1 MLRLAELSGKAVQI
15 TERAK
20 DVIERTGKELVFSDD
35 ADSPI
40 RLVFA
45 GQYSAGKSTI
55 LKMLTGDS
63 SIETG
68 AGITTQQANSY
79 QWNGLEV
86 IDTPGIHTQLR
97 PDHDA
102 ISYQAIMSADMLVFV
117 ITNELFDDHLA
128 NHFRSLAIDKD
139 KAGEMLLVVNKM
151 ERTSN
156 GNTEEQQNVIREDL
170 RKVLAPYT
178 PEDLGIS
185 FVDAETYLDS
195 LAERENDQEL
205 ADELLER
212 SGYDSFVEA
221 LNLFVKEKSLTSRL
235 TTKLYEINEQLE
247 ECIKETQPQSLDEDV
262 DALEENFMQQRHELT
277 DSRNRLQQA
286 ISDIYTKGAREL
298 RTLGLTSSNL
308 ITEGCK
314 QDDVEAELEAAA
326 GKANEIIENCQSE
339 ALSTLESGM
348 TEIGQ
353 VIDAIENS
361 EFTQR
366 LIAKLEE
373 KFDILPD
380 NIKGVLVNAGAFA
393 QKAGNALVHNAYNAT
408 AQGGLKLANFSG
420 GNVHNVILKAGH
432 ALGYKFKPWQAI
444 KLAKG
449 VAVAGQVLGALGVG
463 LSVFM
468 QIKEDR
474 DEEKRK
480 LEIKT
485 NRQNIRS
492 QFYTAASELED
503 HGRSFI
509 SEYVE
514 LPLNSS
520 IDSLDYS
527 IREIR
532 DTRSGKNELCL
543 ELEAVQRDCQE
554 LIKEIHKAS

>member
-1 MLRLAELSGKAVQI
+1 MLKLAELSGRAVEI
-15 TERAK
+15 TEQAK
-20 DVIERTGKELVFSDD
+20 NVVKKAGKELVFSDN
-35 ADSPI
+35 AGSPI
-40 RLVFA
+40 KLVFA

-79 QWNGLEV
+79 QWNGLEIV
-86 IDTPGIHTQLR
+86 DTPGIHTQLR

-156 GNTEEQQNVIREDL
+156 GNTEEQQNIIREDL
-170 RKVLAPYT
+170 RKVLAPYS
-178 PEDLGIS
+178 PEELGIS
-185 FVDAETYLDS
+185 FIDAETYLDS
-195 LAERENDQEL
+195 IAERDNDPEF

-212 SGYDSFVEA
+212 SGYNDFVEA

-235 TTKLYEINEQLE
+235 TTKLYEIDAQLE
-247 ECIKETQPQSLDEDV
+247 ECIKEVQPKSLDEDV

-277 DSRNRLQQA
+277 DSRNRLQQS
-286 ISDIYTKGAREL
+286 ISDVFTKGAREL

-314 QDDVEAELEAAA
+314 QDEVEAELENAV
-326 GKANEIIENCQSE
+326 GKANEIIESCQAE

-366 LIAKLEE
+366 LISKLEE
-373 KFDILPD
+373 KFDMLPD

-432 ALGYKFKPWQAI
+432 ALGYKFKPWQAL
-444 KLAKG
+444 KMAKG

-463 LSVFM
+463 LSVFL

-474 DEEKRK
+474 DAEKRK
-480 LEIKT
+480 LEIKI

-509 SEYVE
+509 SENVA
-514 LPLNSS
+514 LPLNAS
-520 IDSLDYS
+520 IDALDSS

-532 DTRSGKNELCL
+532 ETRSGKDALCI
-543 ELEAVQRDCQE
+543 ELEMVQKECQE
-554 LIKEIHKAS
+554 LIKEIHLAS

>member
-1 MLRLAELSGKAVQI
+1 MLKLAELSGRAVEI
-15 TERAK
+15 TEQAK
-20 DVIERTGKELVFSDD
+20 NVVKKAGKELVFSDN
-35 ADSPI
+35 AGSPI
-40 RLVFA
+40 KLVFA

-79 QWNGLEV
+79 QWNGLEIV
-86 IDTPGIHTQLR
+86 DTPGIHTQLR

-156 GNTEEQQNVIREDL
+156 GNTEEQQNIIREDL
-170 RKVLAPYT
+170 RKVLAPYS
-178 PEDLGIS
+178 PEELGIS
-185 FVDAETYLDS
+185 FIDAETYLDS
-195 LAERENDQEL
+195 IAERDNDPEF

-212 SGYDSFVEA
+212 SGYNDFVEA

-235 TTKLYEINEQLE
+235 TTKLYEIDAQLE
-247 ECIKETQPQSLDEDV
+247 ECIKEVQPKSLDEDV

-277 DSRNRLQQA
+277 DSRNRLQQS
-286 ISDIYTKGAREL
+286 ISDVFTKGAREL

-314 QDDVEAELEAAA
+314 QDEVEAELENAV
-326 GKANEIIENCQSE
+326 GKANEIIESCQAE

-366 LIAKLEE
+366 LISKLEE
-373 KFDILPD
+373 KFDMLPD

-444 KLAKG
+444 KMAKG

-463 LSVFM
+463 LSVFL

-474 DEEKRK
+474 DAEKRK
-480 LEIKT
+480 LEIKI

-509 SEYVE
+509 SENVA
-514 LPLNSS
+514 LPLNAS
-520 IDSLDYS
+520 IDALDSS

-532 DTRSGKNELCL
+532 ETRSGKDALCI
-543 ELEAVQRDCQE
+543 ELEMVQKECQE
-554 LIKEIHKAS
+554 LIKEIHLAS

>member
-1 MLRLAELSGKAVQI
+1 MLKLAELSGRAVEI
-15 TERAK
+15 TEQAK
-20 DVIERTGKELVFSDD
+20 NVVKKAGKELVFSDN
-35 ADSPI
+35 AGSPI
-40 RLVFA
+40 KLVFA

-79 QWNGLEV
+79 QWNGLEIV
-86 IDTPGIHTQLR
+86 DTPGIHTQLR

-156 GNTEEQQNVIREDL
+156 GNTEEQQNIIREDL
-170 RKVLAPYT
+170 RKVLAPYS
-178 PEDLGIS
+178 PEELGIS
-185 FVDAETYLDS
+185 FIDAETYLDS
-195 LAERENDQEL
+195 IAERDNDPEF

-212 SGYDSFVEA
+212 SGYNDFVEA

-235 TTKLYEINEQLE
+235 TTKLYEIDAQLE
-247 ECIKETQPQSLDEDV
+247 ECIKEVQPKSLDEDV

-277 DSRNRLQQA
+277 DSRNRLQQS
-286 ISDIYTKGAREL
+286 ISDVFTKGAREL

-314 QDDVEAELEAAA
+314 QDEVEAELENAV
-326 GKANEIIENCQSE
+326 GKANEIIESCQAE

-366 LIAKLEE
+366 LISKLEE
-373 KFDILPD
+373 KFDMLPD

-444 KLAKG
+444 KMAKG

-463 LSVFM
+463 LSVFL

-474 DEEKRK
+474 DAEKRK
-480 LEIKT
+480 LEIKI

-509 SEYVE
+509 SENVA
-514 LPLNSS
+514 LPLNAS
-520 IDSLDYS
+520 IDALDSS

-532 DTRSGKNELCL
+532 ETRSGKDALCI
-543 ELEAVQRDCQE
+543 ELEMVQKECQE
-554 LIKEIHKAS
+554 LIKEIHLA

>member
-1 MLRLAELSGKAVQI
+1 M
-15 TERAK
+15 
-20 DVIERTGKELVFSDD
+20 
-35 ADSPI
+35 
-40 RLVFA
+40 
-45 GQYSAGKSTI
+45 
-55 LKMLTGDS
+55 
-63 SIETG
+63 
-68 AGITTQQANSY
+68 
-79 QWNGLEV
+79 
-86 IDTPGIHTQLR
+86 
-97 PDHDA
+97 
-102 ISYQAIMSADMLVFV
+102 

-156 GNTEEQQNVIREDL
+156 GNTEEQQNIIREDL
-170 RKVLAPYT
+170 RKVLAPYS
-178 PEDLGIS
+178 PEELGIS
-185 FVDAETYLDS
+185 FIDAETYLDS
-195 LAERENDQEL
+195 IAERDNDPEF

-212 SGYDSFVEA
+212 SGYNDFVEA

-235 TTKLYEINEQLE
+235 TTKLYEIDAQLE
-247 ECIKETQPQSLDEDV
+247 ECIKEVQPKSLDEDV

-277 DSRNRLQQA
+277 DSRNRLQQS
-286 ISDIYTKGAREL
+286 ISDVFTKGAREL

-314 QDDVEAELEAAA
+314 QDEVEAELENAV
-326 GKANEIIENCQSE
+326 GKANEIIESCQAE

-366 LIAKLEE
+366 LISKLEE
-373 KFDILPD
+373 KFDMLPD

-444 KLAKG
+444 KMAKG

-463 LSVFM
+463 LSVFL

-474 DEEKRK
+474 DAEKRK
-480 LEIKT
+480 LEIKI

-509 SEYVE
+509 SENVA
-514 LPLNSS
+514 LPLNAS
-520 IDSLDYS
+520 IDALDSS

-532 DTRSGKNELCL
+532 ETRSGKDALCI
-543 ELEAVQRDCQE
+543 ELEMVQKECQE
-554 LIKEIHKAS
+554 LIKEIHLAS

>member
-1 MLRLAELSGKAVQI
+1 MLKLAELSGRAVEI

-20 DVIERTGKELVFSDD
+20 NAIQKAGKELVFSDN

-40 RLVFA
+40 KLVFA

-55 LKMLTGDS
+55 IKMLTGDS

-79 QWNGLEV
+79 QWNGLEIV
-86 IDTPGIHTQLR
+86 DTPGIHTQLR

-156 GNTEEQQNVIREDL
+156 GNTDEQQNIIREDL
-170 RKVLAPYT
+170 RKVLAPYS
-178 PEDLGIS
+178 PEELGIS

-195 LAERENDQEL
+195 IAERDNDPEF

-212 SGYDSFVEA
+212 SGYYSFVEA

-235 TTKLYEINEQLE
+235 TTKLYEINAQLE
-247 ECIKETQPQSLDEDV
+247 ECVKEVQPKSLDEDV

-277 DSRNRLQQA
+277 DSRNRLQQS
-286 ISDIYTKGAREL
+286 ISDVFTKGAREL

-314 QDDVEAELEAAA
+314 QDEVEAELETAV
-326 GKANEIIENCQSE
+326 GKANEIIESCQTE

-366 LIAKLEE
+366 LISKLEE
-373 KFDILPD
+373 KFDMLPN

-444 KLAKG
+444 KMAKG
-449 VAVAGQVLGALGVG
+449 VAVAGQALGALGVG
-463 LSVFM
+463 LSVFL

-480 LEIKT
+480 LEIKI

-509 SEYVE
+509 SENVA
-514 LPLNSS
+514 LPLNTS
-520 IDSLDYS
+520 IDALDAS

-532 DTRSGKNELCL
+532 ETRSGKDALCL
-543 ELEAVQRDCQE
+543 ELETVQKECQE
-554 LIKEIHKAS
+554 LIKEIHLAS

>member
-1 MLRLAELSGKAVQI
+1 MLKLAELSGRAVEI

-20 DVIERTGKELVFSDD
+20 NAIQKAGKELVFSDN

-40 RLVFA
+40 KLVFA

-55 LKMLTGDS
+55 IKMLTGDS

-79 QWNGLEV
+79 QWNGLEIV
-86 IDTPGIHTQLR
+86 DTPGIHTQLR

-156 GNTEEQQNVIREDL
+156 GNTDEQQNIIREDL
-170 RKVLAPYT
+170 RKVLAPYS
-178 PEDLGIS
+178 PEELGIS

-195 LAERENDQEL
+195 IAERDNDPEF

-212 SGYDSFVEA
+212 SGYYSFVEA

-235 TTKLYEINEQLE
+235 TTKLYEINAQLE
-247 ECIKETQPQSLDEDV
+247 ECVKEVQPKSLDEDV

-277 DSRNRLQQA
+277 DSRNRLQQS
-286 ISDIYTKGAREL
+286 ISDVFTKGAREL

-314 QDDVEAELEAAA
+314 QDEVEAELETAV
-326 GKANEIIENCQSE
+326 GKANEIIESCQTE

-366 LIAKLEE
+366 LISKLEE
-373 KFDILPD
+373 KFDMLPN

-444 KLAKG
+444 KMAKG
-449 VAVAGQVLGALGVG
+449 VAVAGQALGALGVG
-463 LSVFM
+463 LSVFL

-480 LEIKT
+480 LEIKI

-509 SEYVE
+509 SENVA
-514 LPLNSS
+514 LPLNTS
-520 IDSLDYS
+520 IDALDAS

-532 DTRSGKNELCL
+532 ESRSGKDALCL
-543 ELEAVQRDCQE
+543 ELETVQKECQE
-554 LIKEIHKAS
+554 LIKEIHLAS